1 MTFKEAK
8 ENIVKLKIETEKN
21 KPSDETLINNLRNYD
36 QFKYSL
42 TSEGK
47 IEFAR
52 FISEIMFDNEWWK
65 IVWPSDFSK
74 ALWIPVILNELSLEM
89 VH

>member
-52 FISEIMFDNEWWK
+52 FISEIMFDNE
-65 IVWPSDFSK
+65 
-74 ALWIPVILNELSLEM
+74 
-89 VH
+89 